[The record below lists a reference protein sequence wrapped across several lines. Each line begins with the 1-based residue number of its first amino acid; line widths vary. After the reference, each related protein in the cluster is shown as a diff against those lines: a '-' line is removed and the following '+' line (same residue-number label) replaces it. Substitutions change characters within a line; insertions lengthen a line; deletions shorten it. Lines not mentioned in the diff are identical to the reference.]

1 MDFNNKEKNQKT
13 GRKTPHP
20 CKNLLFSSFLLQ
32 TNDENHS
39 SYLEKM
45 NDPSPDLIKDAEI
58 HQKLNENQLS
68 YEELFQ
74 RVDKNHD
81 GKIDVDE
88 LIELLENL
96 GVETTTQKRAAVARV
111 SFSEINQRENV
122 RFSFYL

>member
-1 MDFNNKEKNQKT
+1 
-13 GRKTPHP
+13 
-20 CKNLLFSSFLLQ
+20 
-32 TNDENHS
+32 
-39 SYLEKM
+39 M